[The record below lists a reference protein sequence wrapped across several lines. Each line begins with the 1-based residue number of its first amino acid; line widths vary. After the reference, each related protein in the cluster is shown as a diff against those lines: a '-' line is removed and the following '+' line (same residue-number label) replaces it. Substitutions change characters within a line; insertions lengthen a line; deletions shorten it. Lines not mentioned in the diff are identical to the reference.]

1 MQRDS
6 YKWRAQVEAERLADR
21 RGLDYDRLDAER
33 REELYCAGLNAVVE
47 EMVDAGDRR
56 RKEGREDA

>member
-21 RGLDYDRLDAER
+21 LGLDYDRLDAER
-33 REELYCAGLNAVVE
+33 RDELYYAGLNTVVE

>member
-21 RGLDYDRLDAER
+21 LGLDYDRLDAER
-33 REELYCAGLNAVVE
+33 WEELYCAGLNAVVE